1 MSGYVFRI
9 REQHPQH
16 WEHAKDEG
24 YWEFKIPHKIAPGET
39 CYFIVNKTALVGRG
53 IAASGR
59 LDTPVGDHIWDDEE
73 RYPNRVLLTQME
85 DYLGPPIT
93 PKEIEGL
100 IGRNLNQRSSS
111 VLTAA
116 EDLILKKLF
125 GGASTRRD
133 DIQDAPEL
141 DLEYEDLSD
150 SDLEE
155 FTTDRRDV
163 TQVGIYLRRGQP
175 AFRKSLLE
183 AYDSTCAVTG
193 SKVLSVLEA
202 AHISPFKGAHTN
214 VVTNGMLLRSDIHT
228 LFDLFHLSVRADW
241 SIELAPHLRQTEYEK
256 FHGKRLALVP
266 ARSDLQPRGDLLEA
280 HHETFVKAGT
290 AANSDALQS
299 GRNAPSALPSQDRS
313 GRIPFRSCPAP
324 RGD

>member
-24 YWEFKIPHKIAPGET
+24 YWEFKIPHKIAPGENV
-39 CYFIVNKTALVGRG
+39 YFIVNKTALVGRG

-59 LDTPVGDHIWDDEE
+59 LDTPAGDHIWDDEE

-93 PKEIEGL
+93 PKEIEGR

-111 VLTAA
+111 VLTTA
-116 EDLILKKLF
+116 EDRILQRIF
-125 GGASTRRD
+125 DEASTHRD
-133 DIQDAPEL
+133 EVLPIPEL
-141 DLEYEDLSD
+141 GLEYDDLSD

-155 FTTDRRDV
+155 FMTDRRDV
-163 TQVGIYLRRGQP
+163 TRVGIFLRRGQP

-228 LFDLFHLSVRADW
+228 LFDLFHLSIRADW
-241 SIELAPHLRQTEYEK
+241 SIELAPYLRQTEYER
-256 FHGKRLALVP
+256 FHGQRLALVP
-266 ARSDLQPRGDLLEA
+266 ARSDLQPRRDLLEA
-280 HHETFVKAGT
+280 HHETFVESGR
-290 AANSDALQS
+290 AANSNLFS
-299 GRNAPSALPSQDRS
+299 
-313 GRIPFRSCPAP
+313 
-324 RGD
+324 